1 VLHGEVRLRVREIIR
16 QVCVE
21 MGVTIINGA
30 LSRDHVHM
38 FAEIPP
44 HVSVSDFVRRAKGRD
59 LLQSGMTQSVWARN
73 CSNGYVLVWPF
84 SDSGLNENESAML
97 RKATFR
103 IAFSSG
109 QFRLKRHARL
119 APRLAETGDI
129 PYNSCGRILGSG
141 EFKMKIGNFVLLF
154 QKQGAGEYPDRKSM
168 EKITQRDR

>member
-1 VLHGEVRLRVREIIR
+1 
-16 QVCVE
+16 
-21 MGVTIINGA
+21 
-30 LSRDHVHM
+30 
-38 FAEIPP
+38 
-44 HVSVSDFVRRAKGRD
+44 
-59 LLQSGMTQSVWARN
+59 
-73 CSNGYVLVWPF
+73 
-84 SDSGLNENESAML
+84 ML

-109 QFRLKRHARL
+109 QFRLKRHA
-119 APRLAETGDI
+119 RLAETGDI